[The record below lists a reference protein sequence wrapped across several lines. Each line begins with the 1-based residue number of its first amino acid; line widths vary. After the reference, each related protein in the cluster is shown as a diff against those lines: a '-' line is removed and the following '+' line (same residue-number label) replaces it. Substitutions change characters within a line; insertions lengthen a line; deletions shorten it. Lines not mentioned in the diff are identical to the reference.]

1 MKTLVADED
10 LVSRKKMNLIMKS
23 LGECVLVDNT
33 QDAITAF
40 EQAWN
45 SDSPFDLVTLDI
57 YMHEMDGKEALN
69 KIRQLE
75 SGKGVARETQVK
87 IFMLTTYCDKDT
99 IISCVKE
106 GCDDVIIKP
115 FDKSTILKKLVVHGL
130 LEDVDCTE
138 SYIGSDSSQGST
150 VSGKKE
156 GVLKEIIT
164 QFKRG
169 EIDLPAL
176 PRIQQKYRELV
187 GAGANLQEIADLLK
201 QDAAISSK
209 LISISNSSYYRGM
222 VENKTLDQAIGR
234 LGLETTRQ
242 TVNAIANRSL
252 YVTRN
257 KKYTDIVEALWEHS
271 LSCAYAS
278 QLVLESLNLTLR
290 DDAFTMGLFHDIGK
304 LVLVQVVGEIEEK
317 DETGQEIDPMEL
329 FETMDT
335 YHGQTGSA
343 LLKKWGFSP
352 RFISVAED
360 HDNPASADSIP
371 DELKLVY
378 CANLLVKTMGYGQRE
393 PLKIDLAA
401 DEVAQELGLD
411 EMKITEVKKNVT
423 EQMDELKKYLE

>member
-1 MKTLVADED
+1 MKILVVDDE
-10 LVSRKKMNLIMKS
+10 LVSRKKMNLIMNS
-23 LGECVLVDNT
+23 LGECVAVDCGDN
-33 QDAITAF
+33 AIAAF
-40 EQAWN
+40 QEAMENQ
-45 SDSPFDLVTLDI
+45 SLFDLINLDI
-57 YMHEMDGKEALN
+57 FMPEMDGKEVL
-69 KIRQLE
+69 KRIRQIE
-75 SGKGVARETQVK
+75 SERGVPTDKRVK
-87 IFMLTTYCDKDT
+87 VFMVTIHSDKDT
-99 IISCVKE
+99 ILECVKA
-106 GCDDVIIKP
+106 GCDDFIIKP
-115 FDKSTILKKLVVHGL
+115 FDKSTILKKLMKHGL
-130 LEDVDCTE
+130 LEDVDYTE

-156 GVLKEIIT
+156 GILKEIIT

-187 GAGANLQEIADLLK
+187 VSGANLQEIADLLK

-209 LISISNSSYYRGM
+209 LISISNSSYYRGV

-257 KKYTDIVEALWEHS
+257 KKYTDIMEALWEHS

-278 QLVLESLNLTLR
+278 QLILESLNLTLR

-304 LVLVQVVGEIEEK
+304 LVLVEVVGEIEEK
-317 DETGQEIDPMEL
+317 DETGQEIDPLEL
-329 FETMDT
+329 FETMDA

-352 RFISVAED
+352 RFISVAEY
-360 HDNPASADSIP
+360 HDDPAGSDTIT

-401 DEVAQELGLD
+401 DAVAQELGLD
-411 EMKITEVKKNVT
+411 EMKIAEVKKNVT